1 MKNKLFQSDERMG
14 AISGKMAF
22 IFLGL
27 TQTALLASILY
38 RSMVLGQSQDQYG
51 DIRLI
56 LLLSVFGYIAA
67 RLYYGAILPVLSLK
81 TLLIIYIGMTALL
94 FVTLSLWMGW
104 PDLGNWQNT
113 ILPVVL
119 GPALLVAGYGLLAH
133 FGNKRIEKEI
143 ADDEETD

>member
-1 MKNKLFQSDERMG
+1 MKNKLFQTDERMG

-38 RSMVLGQSQDQYG
+38 RSLVLGQSQEQYG

-67 RLYYGAILPVLSLK
+67 RLYYGAILPALSLR
-81 TLLIIYIGMTALL
+81 TLVFIYIGLVVVL
-94 FVTLSLWMGW
+94 FVTLSLWLGW
-104 PDLGNWQNT
+104 PSLDNWQNT

-119 GPALLVAGYGLLAH
+119 GPAMLVAGYGLLAH
-133 FGNKRIEKEI
+133 FGNKRIDKEI
-143 ADDEETD
+143 SDDEDTN

>member
-38 RSMVLGQSQDQYG
+38 RSLVLGQNQEQYV

-67 RLYYGAILPVLSLK
+67 RLYYGAILPTLSLR
-81 TLLIIYIGMTALL
+81 TLFFIYIGLVVVL

-104 PDLGNWQNT
+104 PDLDNWQNT

-119 GPALLVAGYGLLAH
+119 GPAILVAGYGLLAH

-143 ADDEETD
+143 VNDEETN

>member
-38 RSMVLGQSQDQYG
+38 RSLVLGQSQEQYG

-67 RLYYGAILPVLSLK
+67 RLYYGAILPTLSLR
-81 TLLIIYIGMTALL
+81 TLFFIYIGLVVVL

-119 GPALLVAGYGLLAH
+119 GPAILVFGYGLLAH

-143 ADDEETD
+143 VDDEETN